1 MDKLK
6 LYHFYVVDP
15 ENVCKDFVTSSKHSL
30 NSEYIKKAQQEGWL
44 TFPIAQLAER
54 AFSEVP

>member
-6 LYHFYVVDP
+6 LYHFHVVDP

-30 NSEYIKKAQQEGWL
+30 NSEYIKTAQKNGWL
-44 TFPIAQLAER
+44 TFPIAE
-54 AFSEVP
+54 